1 MEYRKKP
8 VSQSV
13 QKLEKILNT
22 LPDINKSSKLLNIQQ
37 KNCKL
42 TIQNFEAD
50 IDSMVNPKEPV
61 FNRTKNY
68 IDLKSKV
75 NRIRDLEAQKEKEKQ
90 KRIAELFVRSSKNAE
105 YIHPDMLKD
114 QEVKNI
120 LRKNK
125 RSFGGTNEDTK
136 SSLPDIKISLSTKN
150 ILDSKIANKNLQN
163 ILYNNTYRNSSFCKK
178 NQMLKMIES
187 NKISSQTTSPK
198 YVEKKPNMTETDKDV
213 DDELNE
219 RIHKSILE
227 FGELKLKLVRHSNY
241 KIKNF

>member
-8 VSQSV
+8 VPQSV
-13 QKLEKILNT
+13 QKLEKMLST
-22 LPDINKSSKLLNIQQ
+22 LPDINKSSKQLNIQQ
-37 KNCKL
+37 KICKL
-42 TIQNFEAD
+42 SIQNFEAD
-50 IDSMVNPKEPV
+50 IDSMVNPREPV

-68 IDLKSKV
+68 IELKSKV
-75 NRIRDLEAQKEKEKQ
+75 NQIRSLEAQKAKEKQ
-90 KRIAELFVRSSKNAE
+90 KRIAELFAHSSKNSE
-105 YIHPDMLKD
+105 YIHPDMLKN

-136 SSLPDIKISLSTKN
+136 SSLPEVKISLSTKN
-150 ILDSKIANKNLQN
+150 ILDSKLANKNLRN
-163 ILYNNTYRNSSFCKK
+163 ILYNNTYRNSSFCRN
-178 NQMLKMIES
+178 NQMLKLIDS
-187 NKISSQTTSPK
+187 KKISSQATSPK
-198 YVEKKPNMTETDKDV
+198 FSEKNPNLTETDKDV

-227 FGELKLKLVRHSNY
+227 FGELKLKLVRHSKY